1 LKVAAAAA
9 AAALLVLPRVLLLQL
24 LKGEMGGVQPT
35 LIVTELI
42 TELTDTVMVVLL
54 KKMR

>member
-1 LKVAAAAA
+1 MKVAAAAA